1 MKRIAG
7 MDKKLS
13 GCMHICNP
21 FDAYREEISMEN
33 GSMKKK
39 KAVGTGR
46 LVLYIVTAAIVFLTG
61 AFYRAEVQAAEVST
75 CTTYT
80 GDNIEDQNYTT
91 YASPIKSYLVYLE
104 DGTYMRVQ
112 AGSNLEGY
120 LVEYYDEDFTITRR
134 KMISTELD
142 IFGGFYQMG
151 DYYYILSGQKNA
163 EESDDVEVYRLTKYT
178 KDWSRVASCGLY
190 GANTYIPF
198 DAGSARMASYGNY
211 LMIRTCHEMYETS
224 DGYHHQANVTIQ
236 IDTSAMKVVDS
247 FSDVMN
253 TSYGYVSHSFNQFIQ
268 MENGKIVA
276 VDHGDAYPRS
286 AVLIKYPSAVTST
299 GFTKAGCQAVDVVSF
314 TGEIGANYTGASI
327 GGFEISDTAYLVAG
341 SMDIDSSA
349 RYTAGRNIF
358 IGVVSKDTGDVSVNT
373 ITDYTSGNGTTD
385 TPQFVKIGADSY
397 MLLWHRGDTV
407 YYTKID
413 GDGKLVG
420 TVYSLKGDLSDC
432 VPILAG
438 NKLVW
443 YTWGNGNIHFYQIRL
458 DNPAVSSR
466 KEIEFGHE
474 YTAGAVDSTDMTVSF
489 TCRKCGDTKKKYV
502 IQSFSTYWYGSADNG
517 YYYSSYDSRY
527 DAGTALKFMLS
538 NIKISDAT
546 DEIKQNQ
553 DMTWETS
560 DNSILSVSNLNS
572 SGGTL
577 HMLEPGIATLS
588 IYPTYHSDCKKSYT
602 FRVGAEG
609 EIDIN
614 TCSVSLSEQTY
625 SYTGAA
631 KTPAVTVTYKGME
644 LENGTDY
651 TVAYANNTNAGT
663 ATVTV
668 KGIGIFGGNKNVS
681 YTITGTDDK
690 TEPGT
695 EDKTEPGTDDKKPVT
710 VKKTAISKL
719 ENVSSGVSI
728 TWKKV
733 SDASGYIVYRKT
745 SGSSKW
751 VKIKTLK
758 GTGKTHYTDKAV
770 KSKNG
775 KTYAYQVVTYKD
787 AKGYARVTSVSKQKS
802 ITRLVAPTKL
812 KVSNV
817 KGKKIQVR
825 WKKQS
830 KITGYQIQYS
840 TSKTFAKGNKVVKV
854 SKSAAKKTIAKLKKG
869 KTYYVRIRTYT
880 KNKTGTSYSAWSG
893 KKTVKI
899 KK

>member
-1 MKRIAG
+1 MG
-7 MDKKLS
+7 ND
-13 GCMHICNP
+13 
-21 FDAYREEISMEN
+21 
-33 GSMKKK
+33 SMKKK
-39 KAVGTGR
+39 KSGRACRMR
-46 LVLYIVTAAIVFLTG
+46 LVLGAVITAVLILTG
-61 AFYRAEVQAAEVST
+61 VVHGGEVQAAEVST

-120 LVEYYDEDFTITRR
+120 LVEYYDEDFSITGR

-178 KDWSRVASCGLY
+178 KNWSRVASCGLY

-211 LMIRTCHEMYETS
+211 LMIRTCHEMYETE

-253 TSYGYVSHSFNQFIQ
+253 KNYGYVSHSFNQFIQ

-314 TGEIGANYTGASI
+314 TGETGANYTGASL

-385 TPQFVKIGADSY
+385 TPHFVKIGTDSY

-413 GDGKLVG
+413 GDGKQVG

-443 YTWGNGNIHFYQIRL
+443 YTWKNGNIHFYQIRL
-458 DNPAVSSR
+458 DNPAVNSR

-474 YTAGAVDSTDMTVSF
+474 YTAGAVDSTDMAVSF
-489 TCRKCGDTKKKYV
+489 TCRKCGDTKKEYV

-517 YYYSSYDSRY
+517 YYYSGYDSRY

-546 DEIKQNQ
+546 DEIKQNR

-560 DNSILSVSNLNS
+560 DDSILSVSNLNS

-588 IYPTYHSDCKKSYT
+588 IYPTYHPDCKKSYT

-625 SYTGAA
+625 PYTGAA

-651 TVAYANNTNAGT
+651 TVSYANNINAGT

-668 KGIGIFGGNKNVS
+668 KGIGIFGRNKDVS
-681 YTITGTDDK
+681 YTITEPEDK

-695 EDKTEPGTDDKKPVT
+695 EDKKPVT

-719 ENVSSGVSI
+719 ENISSGVSI

-758 GTGKTHYTDKAV
+758 GAGKIRYTDKAV

-787 AKGYARVTSVSKQKS
+787 AKGYARVTSASKQKS

-817 KGKKIQVR
+817 KGKKLQVC

-893 KKTVKI
+893 KKTIKI

>member
-1 MKRIAG
+1 MG
-7 MDKKLS
+7 ND
-13 GCMHICNP
+13 
-21 FDAYREEISMEN
+21 
-33 GSMKKK
+33 SMKKK
-39 KAVGTGR
+39 KTAGAGR
-46 LVLYIVTAAIVFLTG
+46 LVLCIVTAAIVFLAG
-61 AFYRAEVQAAEVST
+61 AFYRTEVQAAEVST

-112 AGSNLEGY
+112 AGSSLEGY
-120 LVEYYDEDFTITRR
+120 LVEYYDEDFTITGR
-134 KMISTELD
+134 KMISAELD

-178 KDWSRVASCGLY
+178 KNWSRVASCGLY

-211 LMIRTCHEMYETS
+211 LMIRTCHEMYETE

-253 TSYGYVSHSFNQFIQ
+253 KNYGYVSHSFNQFIQ

-314 TGEIGANYTGASI
+314 TGETGANYTGASL

-358 IGVVSKDTGDVSVNT
+358 IGVVSKDTGDVSINT

-385 TPQFVKIGADSY
+385 TPHFVKIGTDSY

-407 YYTKID
+407 YYTKTD
-413 GDGKLVG
+413 GDGKQVG

-443 YTWGNGNIHFYQIRL
+443 YTWKNGTIHFYQIRL

-474 YTAGAVDSTDMTVSF
+474 YTAGAVDSADMTVSF
-489 TCRKCGDTKKKYV
+489 TCRKCGDTKKEYV

-517 YYYSSYDSRY
+517 YYYPGYDSRY

-546 DEIKQNQ
+546 DENKQNR

-588 IYPTYHSDCKKSYT
+588 IYPTYHPDYKKSYT

-625 SYTGAA
+625 PYTGSA

-651 TVAYANNTNAGT
+651 TVSYANNINAGT

-668 KGIGIFGGNKNVS
+668 KGIGIFGGNKDVS
-681 YTITGTDDK
+681 YTITGT
-690 TEPGT
+690 
-695 EDKTEPGTDDKKPVT
+695 EDKTESGTDDKKPIT

-758 GTGKTHYTDKAV
+758 GAGKIRYTDKAV
-770 KSKNG
+770 KTKNG

-817 KGKKIQVR
+817 KGKKLQVR

>member
-1 MKRIAG
+1 
-7 MDKKLS
+7 
-13 GCMHICNP
+13 
-21 FDAYREEISMEN
+21 
-33 GSMKKK
+33 
-39 KAVGTGR
+39 
-46 LVLYIVTAAIVFLTG
+46 
-61 AFYRAEVQAAEVST
+61 
-75 CTTYT
+75 
-80 GDNIEDQNYTT
+80 
-91 YASPIKSYLVYLE
+91 
-104 DGTYMRVQ
+104 
-112 AGSNLEGY
+112 
-120 LVEYYDEDFTITRR
+120 
-134 KMISTELD
+134 
-142 IFGGFYQMG
+142 
-151 DYYYILSGQKNA
+151 
-163 EESDDVEVYRLTKYT
+163 
-178 KDWSRVASCGLY
+178 
-190 GANTYIPF
+190 
-198 DAGSARMASYGNY
+198 
-211 LMIRTCHEMYETS
+211 
-224 DGYHHQANVTIQ
+224 
-236 IDTSAMKVVDS
+236 
-247 FSDVMN
+247 
-253 TSYGYVSHSFNQFIQ
+253 
-268 MENGKIVA
+268 
-276 VDHGDAYPRS
+276 
-286 AVLIKYPSAVTST
+286 
-299 GFTKAGCQAVDVVSF
+299 
-314 TGEIGANYTGASI
+314 
-327 GGFEISDTAYLVAG
+327 
-341 SMDIDSSA
+341 
-349 RYTAGRNIF
+349 
-358 IGVVSKDTGDVSVNT
+358 
-373 ITDYTSGNGTTD
+373 
-385 TPQFVKIGADSY
+385 
-397 MLLWHRGDTV
+397 
-407 YYTKID
+407 
-413 GDGKLVG
+413 
-420 TVYSLKGDLSDC
+420 
-432 VPILAG
+432 
-438 NKLVW
+438 
-443 YTWGNGNIHFYQIRL
+443 
-458 DNPAVSSR
+458 
-466 KEIEFGHE
+466 
-474 YTAGAVDSTDMTVSF
+474 
-489 TCRKCGDTKKKYV
+489 
-502 IQSFSTYWYGSADNG
+502 
-517 YYYSSYDSRY
+517 
-527 DAGTALKFMLS
+527 MLS

-625 SYTGAA
+625 PYTGAA

-663 ATVTV
+663 TTVTV

-733 SDASGYIVYRKT
+733 SDVSGYIVYRKI

-751 VKIKTLK
+751 VKIKILK
-758 GTGKTHYTDKAV
+758 GAGKTHYTDKAV

>member
-1 MKRIAG
+1 MG
-7 MDKKLS
+7 ND
-13 GCMHICNP
+13 
-21 FDAYREEISMEN
+21 
-33 GSMKKK
+33 SMKKK
-39 KAVGTGR
+39 KTAGAGR
-46 LVLYIVTAAIVFLTG
+46 LILCIVTAAIVFLTG
-61 AFYRAEVQAAEVST
+61 AFCRAEVQAAEVST

-112 AGSNLEGY
+112 AGSSLEGY
-120 LVEYYDEDFTITRR
+120 LVEYYDEDFTITGR

-178 KDWSRVASCGLY
+178 KNWSRVASCGLY

-211 LMIRTCHEMYETS
+211 LMIRTCHEMYETE

-253 TSYGYVSHSFNQFIQ
+253 KNYGYVSHSFNQFIQ

-286 AVLIKYPSAVTST
+286 AVLIKYPSAVTSA

-314 TGEIGANYTGASI
+314 TGETGANYTGASL

-358 IGVVSKDTGDVSVNT
+358 IGVVSKDTGDVSINT

-385 TPQFVKIGADSY
+385 TPHFVKIGTDSY

-407 YYTKID
+407 YYTKTD
-413 GDGKLVG
+413 GDGKQVG

-443 YTWGNGNIHFYQIRL
+443 YTWKNGNIHFYQIRL

-474 YTAGAVDSTDMTVSF
+474 YTAGAVDSADMTVSF
-489 TCRKCGDTKKKYV
+489 TCRKCGDTKKEYV

-517 YYYSSYDSRY
+517 YYYSGYDSRY

-546 DEIKQNQ
+546 EEIKQNR

-588 IYPTYHSDCKKSYT
+588 IYPTYHPDYKKSYT

-609 EIDIN
+609 EIDVN
-614 TCSVSLSEQTY
+614 ACSVSLSEQTY
-625 SYTGAA
+625 PYTGSA

-651 TVAYANNTNAGT
+651 TVSYANNINAGT

-681 YTITGTDDK
+681 YTIT
-690 TEPGT
+690 EP
-695 EDKTEPGTDDKKPVT
+695 EDKTESGTDDKKPIT

-758 GTGKTHYTDKAV
+758 GAGKIRYTDKAV

-787 AKGYARVTSVSKQKS
+787 AKGYARVTSASKQKS

-817 KGKKIQVR
+817 KGKKLQVC

-893 KKTVKI
+893 KKTIKI

>member
-1 MKRIAG
+1 MG
-7 MDKKLS
+7 ND
-13 GCMHICNP
+13 
-21 FDAYREEISMEN
+21 
-33 GSMKKK
+33 SMKKK
-39 KAVGTGR
+39 KTAGAGR
-46 LVLYIVTAAIVFLTG
+46 LILCIVTAAIVFLTG
-61 AFYRAEVQAAEVST
+61 AFCRAEVQAAEVST

-112 AGSNLEGY
+112 AGSSLEGY
-120 LVEYYDEDFTITRR
+120 LVEYYDEDFTITGR

-178 KDWSRVASCGLY
+178 KNWSRVASCGLY

-211 LMIRTCHEMYETS
+211 LMIRTCHEMYETE

-253 TSYGYVSHSFNQFIQ
+253 KNYGYVSHSFNQFIQ

-286 AVLIKYPSAVTST
+286 AVLIKYPSAVTSA

-314 TGEIGANYTGASI
+314 TGETGANYTGASL

-358 IGVVSKDTGDVSVNT
+358 IGVVSKDTGDVSINT

-385 TPQFVKIGADSY
+385 TPHFVKIGTDSY

-407 YYTKID
+407 YYTKTD
-413 GDGKLVG
+413 GDGKQVG

-443 YTWGNGNIHFYQIRL
+443 YTWKNGNIHFYQIRL

-474 YTAGAVDSTDMTVSF
+474 YTAGAVDSADMTVSF
-489 TCRKCGDTKKKYV
+489 TCRKCGDTKKEYV

-517 YYYSSYDSRY
+517 YYYSGYDSRY

-546 DEIKQNQ
+546 EEIKQNR

-588 IYPTYHSDCKKSYT
+588 IYPTYHPDYKKSYT

-609 EIDIN
+609 EIDVN
-614 TCSVSLSEQTY
+614 ACSVSLSEQTY
-625 SYTGAA
+625 PYTGSA

-651 TVAYANNTNAGT
+651 TVSYANNINAGT

-681 YTITGTDDK
+681 YTITEPEDK

-695 EDKTEPGTDDKKPVT
+695 EDKTEPGTEDKTEPGTEDKTEPGTEDKTESGTDDKKPIT

-758 GTGKTHYTDKAV
+758 GAGKIRYTDKAV

-787 AKGYARVTSVSKQKS
+787 AKGYARVTSASKQKS

-817 KGKKIQVR
+817 KGKKLQVC

-893 KKTVKI
+893 KKTIKI

>member
-1 MKRIAG
+1 MG
-7 MDKKLS
+7 ND
-13 GCMHICNP
+13 
-21 FDAYREEISMEN
+21 
-33 GSMKKK
+33 SMKKK
-39 KAVGTGR
+39 KTAGAGR
-46 LVLYIVTAAIVFLTG
+46 LVLCIVTAAIVFLAG
-61 AFYRAEVQAAEVST
+61 AFYRTEVQAAEVST

-112 AGSNLEGY
+112 AGSSLEGY
-120 LVEYYDEDFTITRR
+120 LVEYYDEDFTITGR
-134 KMISTELD
+134 KMISAELD

-178 KDWSRVASCGLY
+178 KNWSRVASCGLY

-211 LMIRTCHEMYETS
+211 LMIRTCHEMYETE

-253 TSYGYVSHSFNQFIQ
+253 KNYGYVSHSFNQFIQ

-314 TGEIGANYTGASI
+314 TGETGANYTGASL

-358 IGVVSKDTGDVSVNT
+358 IGVVSKDTGDVSINT

-385 TPQFVKIGADSY
+385 TPHFVKIGTDSY

-407 YYTKID
+407 YYTKTD
-413 GDGKLVG
+413 GDGKQVG

-443 YTWGNGNIHFYQIRL
+443 YTWKNGTIHFYQIRL

-489 TCRKCGDTKKKYV
+489 TCRKCGDTKKEYV

-625 SYTGAA
+625 PYTGAA

-663 ATVTV
+663 TTVTV

-695 EDKTEPGTDDKKPVT
+695 EDKTEPGTGDKTQPGIDDKKPVT
-710 VKKTAISKL
+710 VKKTAISEL

-733 SDASGYIVYRKT
+733 SDVSGYIVYRKI

-751 VKIKTLK
+751 VKIKILK
-758 GTGKTHYTDKAV
+758 GAGKTHYTDKAV